1 MPPGVCPPRPP
12 AKSPKG
18 KPRLRNGDNRGA
30 GRPRE
35 SPGGPFTTR
44 NGYRMCGIVGYIGF
58 RNATDVLIDGL
69 RRLEYRGY
77 DSAGVAVRT
86 PEGLKVVKRSG
97 KLSALERALKE
108 EHLEGPLGVGH
119 TRWATHGAPTDPNA
133 HPHTTEDGT
142 IAVIHNGIIENYLE
156 LKEALRARGHRF
168 ASDTDS
174 EVLAH
179 LIEEKYQ
186 GDLFEAFRE
195 ALKEVRG
202 AYAVVAVHK
211 DHQELVA
218 ARTVSPLVIGLGEGE
233 NFLASD
239 VPALLPYTRRVI
251 FLHDGDLARITRE
264 GVVVTDLEGRPLSR
278 EAVEVDWTLEAAE
291 KGGFPHYML
300 KEIYEQPWVL
310 ENTLGGRL
318 REEEGDVELGLSLD
332 PKAIDRI
339 HVIACGTASYA
350 GWYGKYLLEA
360 LARIPTEWDVASEYR
375 YRDPLADERT
385 LAIAI
390 SQSGETID
398 TLEGLREAKAKGART
413 LGVINAKGSS
423 ITREVEDVLYIHAG
437 PEIGVASTKAYTAM
451 LSAMAML
458 AVHLGRGRGIL
469 SREKARE
476 LIREMRKLPRL
487 VEEVLEKRPIIAH
500 LAEKYHQA
508 QDFLFLG
515 RHVQAPTAY
524 EGALKLKEIS
534 YIHAEAYPAGE
545 MKHGPIALIDEH
557 LPVVVLATQG
567 PLYEKTL
574 SNIQEVRARGGKVI
588 AIATLGD
595 AGIAKLAQDVLY
607 VPEVHPLLAPIVSVV
622 PLQLLAYEI
631 AVLLGRDVDQPRN
644 LAKSVTVE

>member
-1 MPPGVCPPRPP
+1 
-12 AKSPKG
+12 
-18 KPRLRNGDNRGA
+18 
-30 GRPRE
+30 
-35 SPGGPFTTR
+35 
-44 NGYRMCGIVGYIGF
+44 MCGIVGYIGF

-86 PEGLKVVKRSG
+86 PEGLRVVKRSG

-251 FLHDGDLARITRE
+251 FLHDGDVARITRE
-264 GVVVTDLEGRPLSR
+264 GVEITDLQGRPVAR

-375 YRDPLADERT
+375 YRDPVADERT

>member
-1 MPPGVCPPRPP
+1 
-12 AKSPKG
+12 
-18 KPRLRNGDNRGA
+18 
-30 GRPRE
+30 
-35 SPGGPFTTR
+35 
-44 NGYRMCGIVGYIGF
+44 MCGIVGYVGF
-58 RNATDVLIDGL
+58 RNATDILVDGL

-86 PEGLKVVKRSG
+86 AEGLRVVKRSG
-97 KLSALERALKE
+97 KLAALEALLKE

-133 HPHTTEDGT
+133 HPHTTEDGK

-156 LKEALRARGHRF
+156 LKEALLARGHRF
-168 ASDTDS
+168 RSETDS
-174 EVLAH
+174 EVFAH
-179 LIEEKYQ
+179 LVEEKYQ
-186 GDLFEAFRE
+186 GDLFQALRE

-202 AYAVVAVHK
+202 AYAVVVVHE
-211 DHQELVA
+211 DHEEIVA
-218 ARTVSPLVIGLGEGE
+218 ARTVSPLVVGLGAGE

-251 FLHDGDLARITRE
+251 FLHDGDLVRLTRE
-264 GVVVTDLEGRPLSR
+264 GVEVTDLAGNPVAR
-278 EAVEVDWTLEAAE
+278 EVVEVDWTLEAAE

-318 REEEGDVELGLSLD
+318 REEEGDVDLGLALD
-332 PKAIDRI
+332 PREVERV
-339 HVIACGTASYA
+339 HFIACGTAAYA
-350 GWYGKYLLEA
+350 GWYGKYLMEI
-360 LARIPTEWDVASEYR
+360 LARIPAEWEVASEYR
-375 YRDPLADERT
+375 YRDPVVDGKT

-398 TLEGLREAKAKGART
+398 TLEGVREAKAKGART

-423 ITREVEDVLYIHAG
+423 ITREVEEVLYIHAG

-451 LSAMAML
+451 LAAMALL
-458 AVHLGRGRGIL
+458 AVRFGRGRGTL
-469 SREKARE
+469 SREAAQA

-487 VEEVLEKRPIIAH
+487 VEEALEKRPLVAH
-500 LAEKYHQA
+500 IAEKYHQA

-515 RHVQAPTAY
+515 RHVQAPTAH

-574 SNIQEVRARGGKVI
+574 SNIQEVRARGGRVI
-588 AIATLGD
+588 AVATEGD
-595 AGIAKLAQDVLY
+595 EEIKKLVQDVIY

-622 PLQLLAYEI
+622 PLQLLAYEV

>member
-1 MPPGVCPPRPP
+1 
-12 AKSPKG
+12 
-18 KPRLRNGDNRGA
+18 
-30 GRPRE
+30 
-35 SPGGPFTTR
+35 
-44 NGYRMCGIVGYIGF
+44 MCGIVGYIGF

-97 KLSALERALKE
+97 KLSALESALKE
-108 EHLEGPLGVGH
+108 ERLEGPLGIGH

-133 HPHTTEDGT
+133 HPHTTEDGK

-168 ASDTDS
+168 ASETDT

-186 GDLFEAFRE
+186 GDLFQALRE

-202 AYAVVAVHK
+202 AYAVVVAHE
-211 DHQELVA
+211 DHQEIVA

-264 GVVVTDLEGRPLSR
+264 EVAVTDLEGHPLPR
-278 EAVEVDWTLEAAE
+278 EVVEIDWTLEAAE

-318 REEEGDVELGLSLD
+318 REEEGDVELGLGLD
-332 PKAIDRI
+332 PLAIDRI
-339 HVIACGTASYA
+339 HVIACGTAAYA

-375 YRDPLADERT
+375 YRDPVVDSKT

-413 LGVINAKGSS
+413 LGIINAKGSS

-437 PEIGVASTKAYTAM
+437 PEIGVASTKAYIAM
-451 LSAMAML
+451 LAAMAML
-458 AVHLGRGRGIL
+458 AVHFGRRRGIL
-469 SREKARE
+469 PKEKAQG
-476 LIREMRKLPRL
+476 LLKEMRKLPRL
-487 VEEVLEKRPIIAH
+487 VEEVLEKRPLIAH

-557 LPVVVLATQG
+557 LPVVVLATRG

-574 SNIQEVRARGGKVI
+574 SNIQEVRARGGRVI
-588 AIATLGD
+588 AIATEGD
-595 AGIAKLAQDVLY
+595 AEIPKLAQDVLY